1 MLVFSIIPL
10 MSKYIIHGGKS
21 LAGDVVING
30 AKNAALGI
38 VAASIMSD
46 EMVTIENLPDVW
58 DINVLLDAIKEMGA
72 IVDRVDRHTVKIVGS
87 MCSSVVDNENMRKM
101 RGSYY
106 LLGALLGKYKR
117 AQVPLPGGCNIGSRP
132 VEQHIKGFKQLG
144 ARVEITYG
152 GILSA
157 EADALKGS
165 HIFFDIVSVGA
176 TINVMLA
183 ASLSPGLTILENVAK
198 EPHIVD
204 VANFLN
210 SMGANIKGAGTDVI
224 KIRGVEKLHGS
235 TYSIIPDQI
244 EAGTFMVA
252 AAATK
257 GDVLIKNIIPKH
269 MEAISAKLSEIGAEI
284 IENDD
289 SIRVVAKGRLSSA
302 QIKTFAYPGFP
313 TDMQPQMTT
322 LLALSQGTST
332 VTENIFDNRFKY
344 VDELARMGADI
355 RVEGNI
361 AIITGVE
368 KLTGASI
375 CSPDLRAGAALVIAG
390 MVANGYTVVEQVE
403 YIERGY
409 EEFEVKLKSLGA
421 TIEKVD
427 DDVDEVL
434 YARKMALSEV
444 S

>member
-1 MLVFSIIPL
+1 
-10 MSKYIIHGGKS
+10 MSKYIIYGGKS

-58 DINVLLDAIKEMGA
+58 DINVMLDAIKEMGA

-144 ARVEITYG
+144 AKVEITYG

-157 EADALKGS
+157 EADSLKGS

-224 KIRGVEKLHGS
+224 KIRGVERLHGS

-244 EAGTFMVA
+244 EAGTFMIA

-269 MEAISAKLSEIGAEI
+269 MEAISAKLSEIGAEV

-289 SIRVVAKGRLSSA
+289 SIRVVAKSRLSSA

-322 LLALSQGTST
+322 LLALSHGTST

-361 AIITGVE
+361 AIINGVE

-390 MVANGYTVVEQVE
+390 MVAEGYTVVEQVE

-409 EEFEVKLKSLGA
+409 EEFEIKLKSLGA

-427 DDVDEVL
+427 DDVDEIV
-434 YARKMALSEV
+434 YARKMALMGV
-444 S
+444 L